1 MSSRAAALAPAPA
14 SRRARP
20 VRARAAGVAA
30 PARTFVERPRR
41 PIAPARP
48 RRVSGPARGGSART
62 RGGRPAGVG
71 GALVLAAVGV
81 CEHRVL
87 DRVVRGR
94 VWIGVVTFALLGIVT
109 LQLGLLELNGSIG
122 RVLARKAQ
130 LVRDDSSLSIE
141 NSTLASDEHIVAAA
155 ASAGMVPVSIQSLRF
170 LDARRA
176 SSARA
181 ASSLRAPVQTPS
193 SESTGAAGATNEGS
207 STGEAA
213 SGNASTSSS
222 PSSPSESTA
231 SSEASQPA
239 SPASQGSET
248 AAAAPASPTG
258 ASESGTSPPPAASE
272 SGGASASGGGG

>member
-1 MSSRAAALAPAPA
+1 VSSRAAALAPAPA

-181 ASSLRAPVQTPS
+181 ASSLRAPVQKPS

>member
-1 MSSRAAALAPAPA
+1 VSSRAAALAAAPAPP
-14 SRRARP
+14 RARP
-20 VRARAAGVAA
+20 VRARAADVAA
-30 PARTFVERPRR
+30 PPRTFVERPRR
-41 PIAPARP
+41 PIAPPRP
-48 RRVSGPARGGSART
+48 RRISGPARGGSART

-94 VWIGVVTFALLGIVT
+94 IWIGVVTFALLGIVT

-130 LVRDDSSLSIE
+130 LVRDNSALSIE

-155 ASAGMVPVSIQSLRF
+155 VSAGMVPVSIQSLRF
-170 LDARRA
+170 LDARHA

-181 ASSLRAPVQTPS
+181 ASSLRAPVQKPS
-193 SESTGAAGATNEGS
+193 SESTGAAGGASEGS
-207 STGEAA
+207 STGETA
-213 SGNASTSSS
+213 SGSASTSSS

-239 SPASQGSET
+239 SQASQSSE

-258 ASESGTSPPPAASE
+258 AAESGASQPPAASE
-272 SGGASASGGGG
+272 SGGASSSGGGG

>member
-48 RRVSGPARGGSART
+48 RRVSGPSRGGSART

-130 LVRDDSSLSIE
+130 LVRDNSSLSIE

-170 LDARRA
+170 LDARHA

-181 ASSLRAPVQTPS
+181 ASSLRAPVQKPS
-193 SESTGAAGATNEGS
+193 SESTGAAVAASEGS

-258 ASESGTSPPPAASE
+258 ASESAASQPPAASE